1 MKQEDPE
8 IQVIESEE
16 EDEEVTVDE
25 FLDTF
30 LNFAF
35 IGACRRL

>member
-16 EDEEVTVDE
+16 EDEEVTVD
-25 FLDTF
+25 DF
-30 LNFAF
+30 LNFF
-35 IGACRRL
+35 

>member
-16 EDEEVTVDE
+16 EDEEVTVDG
-25 FLDTF
+25 F
-30 LNFAF
+30 LNFF
-35 IGACRRL
+35 

>member
-16 EDEEVTVDE
+16 EDEEVTVDD
-25 FLDTF
+25 FSNIF
-30 LNFAF
+30 LNFDS
-35 IGACRRL
+35 GACRRF

>member
-16 EDEEVTVDE
+16 EDEEVTVDD
-25 FLDTF
+25 FFNTF
-30 LNFAF
+30 
-35 IGACRRL
+35 